1 MLSYIVP
8 LVGAMLA
15 DSILG
20 RYRCVSKKKKKKT
33 LAIITD
39 ILNFNFMGTT
49 FK

>member
-20 RYRCVSKKKKKKT
+20 RYRCVSKKNKKT